1 MREDCH
7 GSPSVRKRLGTNK
20 VGAFRA
26 PFQALDVNKAAKE
39 VSLINLS
46 MSLSRPVPHVGSK
59 QRNTTWRWL
68 TALPAGHGEWPD
80 LITGR
85 RAAGRT
91 AESSAAGP
99 AAVAAGLCQ
108 GAGQSPQ
115 GPGLLPGCLRSH
127 PHASPPSPVDLEQH

>member
-20 VGAFRA
+20 GRLFK
-26 PFQALDVNKAAKE
+26 ALDVNKTAKE

-80 LITGR
+80 LTTGR